1 LLIQADVLLN
11 PGGHNNL
18 TSRIINAA
26 IVVHRELGPG
36 LLESTYLACMSAELH
51 GAGLEFQSQVQ
62 FPVVYRGR
70 RLDVGYRIDILVER
84 SIVVEIKSTDSIV
97 PVHRAQ
103 VLTYLKLGGY
113 PVGLLINF
121 NVPVLKAGLV
131 RILNTKATASK
142 GFSQPTIPP

>member
-1 LLIQADVLLN
+1 
-11 PGGHNNL
+11 
-18 TSRIINAA
+18 
-26 IVVHRELGPG
+26 
-36 LLESTYLACMSAELH
+36 MSAELH